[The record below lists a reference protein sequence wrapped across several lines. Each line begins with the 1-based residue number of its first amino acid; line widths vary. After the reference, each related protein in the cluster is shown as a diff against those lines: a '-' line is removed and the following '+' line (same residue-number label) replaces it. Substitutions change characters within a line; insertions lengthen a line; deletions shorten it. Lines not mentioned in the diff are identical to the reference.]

1 MTTYKNIY
9 YSERYKDESNEY
21 RHVII
26 PKELAKKLPK
36 DRLLTEQEWR
46 GMGVQQSQ
54 GWIHYMLHKPE
65 PHVLMF
71 KRPRDDKEVEM
82 S

>member
-1 MTTYKNIY
+1 MYDEGFRKF
-9 YSERYKDESNEY
+9 ESNFFFF

-26 PKELAKKLPK
+26 PKELAKKIPK

-54 GWIHYMLHKPE
+54 GWIHYMLHKPGE
-65 PHVLMF
+65 YLSILLKGF
-71 KRPRDDKEVEM
+71 
-82 S
+82 